1 MSSVWACVVS
11 VWAFSETVLDIDRSH
26 SESCA
31 LVVIEP

>member
-11 VWAFSETVLDIDRSH
+11 VWVFSETVLDIDRSH

-31 LVVIEP
+31 LVVVEP